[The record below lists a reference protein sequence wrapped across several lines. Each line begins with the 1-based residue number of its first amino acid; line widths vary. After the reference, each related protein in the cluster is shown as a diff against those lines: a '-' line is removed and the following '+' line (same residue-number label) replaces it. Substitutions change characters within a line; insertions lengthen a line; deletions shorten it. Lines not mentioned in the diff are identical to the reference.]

1 MGGDVG
7 TWTSGTPNTPTSGT
21 GIKNFNVGTAGTG
34 TVTANGNLLATSVS
48 INNDS
53 TLSMASGKSVTAAIT
68 TSADGTGT
76 LTMSGG
82 TQVVNGQV
90 GVDGKALKL
99 VNAGATNNKTTTFN
113 NMVFANT
120 LQYSGSNSTVELN
133 GTNGVAGGLK
143 GTVNF
148 GATGDVQN
156 VNTLQIGSGV
166 NLTTGANGIQFANA
180 NNAILTFAGN
190 STVTGVVGGDT
201 DGRSTLHTINAG
213 ANDSIVTFVNDVYVA
228 AETLHVSGTGVVN
241 LQGDLYGPLFYD
253 ANGSVNVGDGKEI
266 KGSVRTLNDETG
278 TLNFVGGTTTQ
289 ATIGEPLKR
298 LSSVGFHSYT
308 TDSTNSPLVE
318 GPVTVNI
325 GHSVFAADTYIGN
338 DTVGATTANITA
350 TGKHLGTFLTLSD
363 NTTLNTAGAVTS
375 SAVSPV
381 DFEHSKYADGTIA
394 PTATVTQSTVGTGY
408 IQTNN
413 ATLNFA
419 VGTTAWAAD
428 NNGTGGFVN
437 DATSSK
443 ITGADD
449 SGLHMGLYGT
459 LNVSLL
465 GSLHDGQKATL
476 IKVDAQ
482 GDSNDIVP
490 ANYQDNSYVID
501 TQLSRDE
508 NDSLVMTATRDANT
522 YVDKSGTAGHF
533 SNNAAVRLGTLAADG
548 VSYGQ
553 DMQTVLNKLDID
565 QWGYGNNQANLA
577 TQVKRLAPVANNSVG
592 KSALALGAMAAD
604 SIGLRMHELRNVPQ
618 KSSYES
624 ASVWFM
630 NNYQRGTQTAVGN
643 YDGYTNKL
651 TGMTL
656 GLDTRPNNSSIVGAA
671 FSYGTGNV
679 DQTQFRAGDQA
690 NLKSTQLSL
699 YGAYDLTPEL
709 FLGGSASVAKQNTT
723 GNRATA
729 VGRTALFDF
738 DGTQAGYKF
747 DLGYRINFSN
757 STTAL
762 TPMLTY
768 EGRTLKQDS
777 YTETNAGDIG
787 LNVASQRLQSKQLG
801 LGLRLNSTQYV
812 GGMVVKPDLTV
823 STARERGQD
832 ASSIASSF
840 IGDNTSDASFNT
852 DLAANSPRTTK
863 VSLGVGVLMSKTSS
877 LMLRYQHV
885 KRDTFTANRAEMTVR
900 WDF

>member
-1 MGGDVG
+1 V
-7 TWTSGTPNTPTSGT
+7 
-21 GIKNFNVGTAGTG
+21 
-34 TVTANGNLLATSVS
+34 
-48 INNDS
+48 
-53 TLSMASGKSVTAAIT
+53 
-68 TSADGTGT
+68 
-76 LTMSGG
+76 
-82 TQVVNGQV
+82 
-90 GVDGKALKL
+90 
-99 VNAGATNNKTTTFN
+99 
-113 NMVFANT
+113 
-120 LQYSGSNSTVELN
+120 
-133 GTNGVAGGLK
+133 
-143 GTVNF
+143 
-148 GATGDVQN
+148 
-156 VNTLQIGSGV
+156 
-166 NLTTGANGIQFANA
+166 
-180 NNAILTFAGN
+180 
-190 STVTGVVGGDT
+190 
-201 DGRSTLHTINAG
+201 
-213 ANDSIVTFVNDVYVA
+213 
-228 AETLHVSGTGVVN
+228 GTGV
-241 LQGDLYGPLFYD
+241 
-253 ANGSVNVGDGKEI
+253 
-266 KGSVRTLNDETG
+266 
-278 TLNFVGGTTTQ
+278 
-289 ATIGEPLKR
+289 
-298 LSSVGFHSYT
+298 
-308 TDSTNSPLVE
+308 
-318 GPVTVNI
+318 
-325 GHSVFAADTYIGN
+325 
-338 DTVGATTANITA
+338 
-350 TGKHLGTFLTLSD
+350 
-363 NTTLNTAGAVTS
+363 
-375 SAVSPV
+375 
-381 DFEHSKYADGTIA
+381 
-394 PTATVTQSTVGTGY
+394 
-408 IQTNN
+408 IQTND

-428 NNGTGGFVN
+428 NDGTGGFVN

-443 ITGADD
+443 ITGDAG
-449 SGLHMGLYGT
+449 STLVMGTAPGNT
-459 LNVSLL
+459 VNVSLL
-465 GSLHDGQKATL
+465 GSLHDGERATL
-476 IKVDAQ
+476 IDVAS
-482 GDSNDIVP
+482 GVTTP
-490 ANYQDNSYVID
+490 TVLGTYQDNSYVID
-501 TQLSRDE
+501 TKLSRVNGD
-508 NDSLVMTATRDANT
+508 LVMTATRDADT

-565 QWGYGNNQANLA
+565 QWGYGNNEANLA
-577 TQVKRLAPVANNSVG
+577 TQVKRLAPVANNAVG

-604 SIGLRMHELRNVPQ
+604 SIGMRMHELRNVPQ

-624 ASVWFM
+624 TSVWFM

-651 TGMTL
+651 TGMSV
-656 GLDTRPNNSSIVGAA
+656 GVDTRPNNSSIVGAA
-671 FSYGTGNV
+671 FSYGTGTVN
-679 DQTQFRAGDQA
+679 QTQFRAGDQA

-709 FLGGSASVAKQNTT
+709 FLGGSASVANQNTQ

-738 DGTQAGYKF
+738 DGTQAGYKV
-747 DLGYRINFSN
+747 DLGYRFNFKN

-762 TPMLTY
+762 TPMLSF

-801 LGLRLNSTQYV
+801 LGLRLTSTQYV